1 MQHPLSV
8 SELNH
13 QIKALLQTTLSTVYL
28 VGEISNL
35 TYHSSGHIYFSL
47 KDEQSVISCVM
58 FKGNAQYLKFRLEIG
73 MKINVHASLTVFVPR
88 GQYQLMCSKI
98 EPSGVGELALAYEQ
112 LKKELEAK
120 GYFEQ
125 AIKKSLPKFP
135 KRIAIVTSNTGAA
148 IEDMKKVAQ
157 NRWPLVKFILVKT
170 LVQGNDAKQ
179 SIANAIVT
187 ADALACDVMIVG
199 RGGGSIEDLWAFN
212 ERCVAAAIYE
222 AKTPIISAVGHE
234 SDFVISDFVADVRAA
249 TPSNAIEIALP
260 DINEFLLYIDTLRDD
275 FKNRFLNVFNQKEQ
289 MLHYLKSSFKQ
300 NSFENRFLFIQ
311 ERIVDLKQKLQHAF
325 LQVIQKKS
333 QDISFIKDSFE
344 INHPQKRV
352 SKGYVQVTQN
362 NQIVLLQNLKLED
375 EVTLQSPNMLV
386 DAKVTRIKS
395 IEV

>member
-1 MQHPLSV
+1 MQPPLSV

-13 QIKALLQTTLSTVYL
+13 QIKALLQTTLSSVYL

-73 MKINVHASLTVFVPR
+73 MKINVQASLTVFVPR

-170 LVQGNDAKQ
+170 LVQGKDAKEK
-179 SIANAIVT
+179 IAQAITT
-187 ADALACDVMIVG
+187 ADALACDIMIVG

-212 ERCVAAAIYE
+212 ERCVAQAIYE

-260 DINEFLLYIDTLRDD
+260 DVNEFLLYIDTLRDD
-275 FKNRFLNVFNQKEQ
+275 FKHRFLNTLNQKEQ

-311 ERIVDLKQKLQHAF
+311 ERIADLKQKLQHTF
-325 LQVIQKKS
+325 LQVIQKKA
-333 QDISFIKDSFE
+333 QEVTFLKDSFE
-344 INHPQKRV
+344 LNHPQKRV
-352 SKGYVQVTQN
+352 SKGYVQVIQN
-362 NQIVLLQNLKLED
+362 NQIVLLEDVKLED
-375 EVTLQSPNMLV
+375 TITLQSPNRLV
-386 DAKVTRIKS
+386 DAKVTHIKH
-395 IEV
+395 IEG